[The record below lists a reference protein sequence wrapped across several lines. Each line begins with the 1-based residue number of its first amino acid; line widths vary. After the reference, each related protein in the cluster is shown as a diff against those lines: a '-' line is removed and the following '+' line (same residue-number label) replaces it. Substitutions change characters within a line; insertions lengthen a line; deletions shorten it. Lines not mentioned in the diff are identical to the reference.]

1 MANLVAKAYIQD
13 NYHRYAPGDL
23 LPSESPMAEAWV
35 ESGTAVWRDEPLPT
49 RPTAK
54 RVTAEPGLPGL
65 AAGGEMTGDDLVG
78 KVPVTPERKKRR

>member
-35 ESGTAVWRDEPLPT
+35 ESGTAVWRDESPPA

-54 RVTAEPGLPGL
+54 KAAAAPGLLGL
-65 AAGGEMTGDDLVG
+65 AVGGEMTGEDLVG
-78 KVPVTPERKKRR
+78 KVPVTHERKKRR